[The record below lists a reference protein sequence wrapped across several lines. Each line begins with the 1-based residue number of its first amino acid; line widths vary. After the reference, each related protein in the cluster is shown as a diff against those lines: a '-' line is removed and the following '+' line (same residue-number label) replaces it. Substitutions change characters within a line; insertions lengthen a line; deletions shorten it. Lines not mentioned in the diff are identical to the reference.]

1 MKKILSI
8 LLLFTFSLPL
18 FAQSKDEAVFGT
30 EVTYY
35 VENYKGGSYAPSMY
49 FCQDE
54 KTKQYYHLSSFD
66 NDSDSCLVFYTG
78 TIENT
83 KILYNKI
90 NDHIVKADSSL
101 NVEIVDAKNRKFRLF
116 AAEEKRLGTLVR
128 IQEIG
133 SDKWAIISEN
143 HIRNFQ
149 RVFPEDE

>member
-1 MKKILSI
+1 MKRFYQFFLLST
-8 LLLFTFSLPL
+8 LSLPL
-18 FAQSKDEAVFGT
+18 LAQSKDEAVFGT

-54 KTKQYYHLSSFD
+54 KTKQSYHLSSFD

-116 AAEEKRLGTLVR
+116 APEEKRLGTLVR

-133 SDKWAIISEN
+133 SDKWAIISKN
-143 HIRNFQ
+143 HIRNFK

>member
-18 FAQSKDEAVFGT
+18 FAQSKDEAVYGT

-35 VENYKGGSYAPSMY
+35 VENYKGDSYAPSMH

-54 KTKQYYHLSSFD
+54 KTKEYYHLSSFD
-66 NDSDSCLVFYTG
+66 NESDSCLVFYTG

-83 KILYNKI
+83 KMLYNKI
-90 NDHIVKADSSL
+90 NEYIVKADSSL

-116 AAEEKRLGTLVR
+116 APEEKRLGTLVR

-133 SDKWAIISEN
+133 SDKWAIISKN
-143 HIRNFQ
+143 HIRNFK

>member
-1 MKKILSI
+1 MKKVISI
-8 LLLFTFSLPL
+8 LLLFTLSLPL
-18 FAQSKDEAVFGT
+18 LAQSKDDAVYGT

-35 VENYKGGSYAPSMY
+35 VENYKGGSYAPSMH

-54 KTKQYYHLSSFD
+54 KTKEYYHLSSFD
-66 NDSDSCLVFYTG
+66 NESDSCLVFYTG

-83 KILYNKI
+83 KMLYNKI
-90 NDHIVKADSSL
+90 NEYIVKADSSL

-116 AAEEKRLGTLVR
+116 APEEKRIGTLVR

-133 SDKWAIISEN
+133 SDKWAIISKN
-143 HIRNFQ
+143 HIRNFK

>member
-1 MKKILSI
+1 MDKVLSI
-8 LLLFTFSLPL
+8 ILLFTLSLPL
-18 FAQSKDEAVFGT
+18 LAQSKEEAVFGT

-35 VENYKGGSYAPSMY
+35 VENYKCGSYAPSMY

-54 KTKQYYHLSSFD
+54 ETKQYYHLSSFD
-66 NDSDSCLVFYTG
+66 NESDSCLVFYTG

-83 KILYNKI
+83 KMLYNKI
-90 NDHIVKADSSL
+90 NEYIVKADSSL

-116 AAEEKRLGTLVR
+116 APEEKRLGTLVR

-133 SDKWAIISEN
+133 SDKWAIISKN
-143 HIRNFQ
+143 HIRNFK